1 MADITPRM
9 SAAEYL
15 ARVSGGGSAAS
26 PGAGA
31 GRPRRRAGLGAKYG
45 NRKVELPNGEKFDS
59 GKELRH
65 MQLLEA
71 CRCASDAAQ
80 RVTHIERQ
88 KRFLL
93 IEKQDGE
100 RAVSY
105 HADFVVRYADGREE
119 VHDVKSAATRT
130 DKTYVL
136 KRKLMLSVHGIR
148 IQEF

>member
-1 MADITPRM
+1 MAHITPRM

-15 ARVSGGGSAAS
+15 ARVSASGSAA
-26 PGAGA
+26 AGT
-31 GRPRRRAGLGAKYG
+31 GRPPGRGGLGAKYG
-45 NRKVELPNGEKFDS
+45 NRKIELPNGEKFDS

-71 CRCASDAAQ
+71 CRCASDPAQ

-93 IEKQDGE
+93 IEKQEGE

-105 HADFVVRYADGREE
+105 HADFVVRYADGRQE
-119 VHDVKSAATRT
+119 VHDVKSVATRT

-148 IQEF
+148 IQEI

>member
-1 MADITPRM
+1 MPDITPRM
-9 SAAEYL
+9 SAADYL
-15 ARVSGGGSAAS
+15 ARCSSVAPAVATT
-26 PGAGA
+26 GARG
-31 GRPRRRAGLGAKYG
+31 RRAGLGAKYG
-45 NRKVELPNGEKFDS
+45 NRKIELPNGEKFDS

-65 MQLLEA
+65 LQVLEA
-71 CRCASDAAQ
+71 CRSAADPAQ
-80 RVTHIERQ
+80 RVVHIERQ
-88 KRFLL
+88 KRYLL
-93 IEKQDGE
+93 IEKQVGE

-105 HADFVVRYADGREE
+105 HADFLVRYADGREE